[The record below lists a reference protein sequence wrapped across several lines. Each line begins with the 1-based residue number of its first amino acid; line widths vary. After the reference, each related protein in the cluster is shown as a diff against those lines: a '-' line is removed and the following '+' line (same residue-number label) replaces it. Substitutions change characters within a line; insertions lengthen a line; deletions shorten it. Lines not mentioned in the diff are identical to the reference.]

1 MKLKYV
7 CVARLLAL
15 SIAGEPFEPILPSPS
30 RNLEE
35 SNGCSFTINDEDSVV
50 ISNAISNA
58 ISSAKDVDNECDSS
72 GTFQVDIPGQRSKFF
87 VKKNMQGSYWI
98 GEDSF
103 DGSSMSFIRDRT
115 GQIHASITDMTTDNV
130 ISLYPD
136 ADGTLRSSIIPS
148 SSFPPEIDAV
158 EREDQQTE
166 QEAGGWRYRRPPLN
180 DELSAQVRS
189 NALNGRRGRAINKDR
204 DLLDDLGGNVDVM
217 VVWTARAEC
226 ARSDLPPGCNLSDQT
241 NNNMLGLVQLAIAE
255 TNGAFEAS
263 GIQTRLHLAHA
274 YRHPTYVEQ
283 DDLPYERS
291 LESLGNGR
299 IENVDNE
306 RVTYGADVVAMIVE
320 APGACGIAYRTRG
333 VPEARD
339 MFSVTSQRCAT
350 GIFSFGHEIA
360 HNFGCK

>member
-15 SIAGEPFEPILPSPS
+15 SIAGEPFEPILSSPS
-30 RNLEE
+30 RYLEE

-50 ISNAISNA
+50 ISNA

-115 GQIHASITDMTTDNV
+115 GQLHASITDMTADNV

-204 DLLDDLGGNVDVM
+204 ELLDDLGGNVDVM

-226 ARSDLPPGCNLSDQT
+226 ARSDLPRGCNLSDQT

-255 TNGAFEAS
+255 ANGAFDAS
-263 GIQTRLHLAHA
+263 GIQTQLNLAHA
-274 YRHPTYVEQ
+274 YRHPTYVEE
-283 DDLPYERS
+283 DDLPYERA
-291 LESLGNGR
+291 LDSLGSGG

-306 RVTYGADVVAMIVE
+306 RIRKGADVVVLLVE
-320 APGACGIAYRTRG
+320 APGACGIAKSLFST
-333 VPEARD
+333 PTARD
-339 MFSVTSQRCAT
+339 MFSVTSQFCAVQNKSFIR
-350 GIFSFGHEIA
+350 GIA
-360 HNFGCK
+360 KNFGCE